1 MSQHDWPPTD
11 WFHQLVTNSG
21 CREVYKKICWKLQA
35 NRYTK
40 SLLIQ
45 ILFVDKVLFLACSS
59 SVHPCWSIQQR
70 STQVLHWSTIHCLQ
84 IHSYQYFHWQLLALF
99 QKSVSPHLHHHDDG
113 IKPNCVIK
121 TKRNRCA
128 TTNTQALSSTIESF
142 DFLEQIQTL
151 NDFLVSLTDITQL
164 QIVCAA
170 RIWCILL
177 IQSRKA

>member
-1 MSQHDWPPTD
+1 MSQHDRPPTE

-21 CREVYKKICWKLQA
+21 CREVYKKICWQLQA

-45 ILFVDKVLFLACSS
+45 ILFVDKALFLVCASMAP
-59 SVHPCWSIQQR
+59 VCWSIRQR
-70 STQVLHWSTIHCLQ
+70 STQVLHRSTIHCLQ

-99 QKSVSPHLHHHDDG
+99 QKSVLPHLHHHDDG

-128 TTNTQALSSTIESF
+128 TTHTQALSSTIGIF
-142 DFLEQIQTL
+142 DFLEWIQRL
-151 NDFLVSLTDITQL
+151 NDFLVALTDIIQL
-164 QIVCAA
+164 QIICAA